1 MTHHTPAP
9 TTTTLSSATT
19 AWVWGGSA
27 ILVSGLLRLLEAL
40 PISAVIGWRP
50 VTLIAA
56 VVFAIGA
63 VILAVGV
70 RGQGSVVARSGLGIA
85 ALCVLGGIDV
95 LQAVLVESFAM
106 IPASFRDGVTGIANV
121 LVLIQLA
128 AAVVGAIVIGR
139 SGGDV
144 GVLRWLPA
152 FVLARIVALQITTR
166 VFLNASGG
174 VGSSGMEVV
183 VAAQVSLALLQSALG
198 FVVLLASPRADA
210 TPPAAT

>member
-139 SGGDV
+139 SGGVV
-144 GVLRWLPA
+144 GVLRWLP
-152 FVLARIVALQITTR
+152 VRR
-166 VFLNASGG
+166 PDSGD
-174 VGSSGMEVV
+174 E
-183 VAAQVSLALLQSALG
+183 QSK
-198 FVVLLASPRADA
+198 
-210 TPPAAT
+210 

>member
-27 ILVSGLLRLLEAL
+27 ILASGLLRLLEAL

-139 SGGDV
+139 SGGVV

-152 FVLARIVALQITTR
+152 FVLACIVALQITTR

>member
-139 SGGDV
+139 SGGVV

-152 FVLARIVALQITTR
+152 FVLACIVALQITTR

>member
-50 VTLIAA
+50 VTQIAA

-139 SGGDV
+139 SGGVV

-152 FVLARIVALQITTR
+152 FVLACIVALQITTR

-174 VGSSGMEVV
+174 VGSSGMEAV